1 MYLRNITAQAAI
13 GETRDS
19 KKNPL
24 YFQNLLTNS
33 LQFTGGK
40 GKIFITL

>member
-1 MYLRNITAQAAI
+1 MYLKKIPAQGAI

-19 KKNPL
+19 KKKPP
-24 YFQNLLTNS
+24 YFQSLLAHS